1 MSRWSHGCATFC
13 NRRLQGDGRMR
24 RLLNR
29 LLRDESGATA
39 MEYGLMIALIAIA
52 LITALTAISGRL
64 TATFDT
70 IRTTLGG

>member
-1 MSRWSHGCATFC
+1 
-13 NRRLQGDGRMR
+13 MR

-29 LLRDESGATA
+29 LLRDENGATA
-39 MEYGLMIALIAIA
+39 MEYGLMIALIALA